1 MLVDHKLIR
10 ENIWLAKLSDETIG
24 ELAANALVRR
34 LANGE
39 LWISR
44 TDRANG
50 LAIILQG
57 GLRSTTY
64 TEEGREYVF
73 SIMKKGD
80 IWGLVST
87 IDGTFNSNDV
97 YAYGE
102 TTILSIRRSTVLRL
116 MDCRPDFTRCLMS
129 ILCHRLRMSNV
140 VLEDRALKPIDIRL
154 ARLLMSLRGN
164 EPAHMN
170 RDASGSMIESI
181 DVTQETLAKILG
193 CTRPTVNKQLKKLEL
208 EGIVKVEYGRIF
220 LVDRPALRH
229 LSGDTEYFYF

>member
-1 MLVDHKLIR
+1 MLIDAKLIR
-10 ENIWLAKLSDETIG
+10 ENPWLRNLSDETID

-34 LANGE
+34 LADGE

-44 TDRANG
+44 TDKANG
-50 LAIILQG
+50 LAIIVQG

-87 IDGTFNSNDV
+87 IGGTFNSNDV

-102 TTILSIRRSTVLRL
+102 TTILSIRRQTVLRL
-116 MDCRPDFTRCLMS
+116 MDCRVDFTRCLLS
-129 ILCHRLRMSNV
+129 ILCHRLRMSNL
-140 VLEDRALKPIDIRL
+140 VLEDRALKPIEVRL

-164 EPAHMN
+164 EPADVN
-170 RDASGSMIESI
+170 RNADGSSVESI
-181 DVTQETLAKILG
+181 EVTQDTLAKILG

-208 EGIVKVEYGRIF
+208 GGTVKVEYGRIF
-220 LVDRPALRH
+220 LINPHALRQ